1 MPIPAYMT
9 ITGES
14 QGNISEGALSEESVG
29 TLSQQDHENEIMIE
43 AMEHEIYLP
52 RDRQS
57 GQPSGQAVHNP
68 LMITK
73 IFDKSSPL
81 LYNALVSGESLSITI
96 TWYRTS
102 ADGMQEKYFTHKL
115 NDARVVNIKAI
126 MPNCLDLT
134 KETFTHMEEVSFS
147 YKGITWGHESGVE
160 GSTTWGAVKD
170 KA

>member
-9 ITGES
+9 IEGES
-14 QGNISEGALSEESVG
+14 QGDMSEGALSEESVG
-29 TLSQQDHENEIMIE
+29 TLWQEDHEDEIMIE

-68 LMITK
+68 LKVTK

-81 LYNALVSGESLSITI
+81 LYNALVSGESLTVEI

-102 ADGMQEKYFTHKL
+102 AEGMQEEYFTHTL
-115 NDARVVNIKAI
+115 EDARVVNINAI
-126 MPNCLDLT
+126 MPNCLDPAM
-134 KETFTHMEEVSFS
+134 ESFTHMEEVSFS
-147 YKGITWGHESGVE
+147 YKGINWEHTAGVE
-160 GSTTWGAVKD
+160 GSTTWGAVRD
-170 KA
+170 